1 MEIKVEEKNNTAY
14 AINSN
19 NKSNNNISKF
29 ETILDSVSA
38 NSSNSQK
45 SNNDKN
51 TLQADVDS
59 PVTPPQ
65 TRYESKK
72 SIEIAFAIKR
82 IIETIGL
89 NPMDY
94 ARKDS
99 TLDVRQMLIDY
110 DHSNKPALTIREV
123 SVLYDQISILYRNG
137 LITDDDYFYVSKA
150 LGAKLEAIKAKMQP
164 EKQLISLIDKI
175 KKIDSYYN
183 DKN

>member
-51 TLQADVDS
+51 TLQADIKT

-65 TRYESKK
+65 TGYESKK
-72 SIEIAFAIKR
+72 SIGTKIYLF
-82 IIETIGL
+82 
-89 NPMDY
+89 
-94 ARKDS
+94 
-99 TLDVRQMLIDY
+99 
-110 DHSNKPALTIREV
+110 
-123 SVLYDQISILYRNG
+123 
-137 LITDDDYFYVSKA
+137 ITPLCKF
-150 LGAKLEAIKAKMQP
+150 
-164 EKQLISLIDKI
+164 SLK
-175 KKIDSYYN
+175 
-183 DKN
+183 